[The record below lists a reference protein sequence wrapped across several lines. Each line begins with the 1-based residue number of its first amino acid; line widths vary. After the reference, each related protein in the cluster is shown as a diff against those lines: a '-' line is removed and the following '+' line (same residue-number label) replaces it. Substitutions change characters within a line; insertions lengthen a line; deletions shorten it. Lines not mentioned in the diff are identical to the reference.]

1 MVDIEERKQENGN
14 KILNI
19 FISVAC
25 ILIIVFHTINQLI
38 GDWRGGIY
46 VYVICIIVFLYNI
59 SKLVKPKKL
68 SNSILGFV
76 IVLSCIILLLIVGGC
91 IFLYLFNNL

>member
-1 MVDIEERKQENGN
+1 MIDIEERKQENGN

-38 GDWRGGIY
+38 GD
-46 VYVICIIVFLYNI
+46 
-59 SKLVKPKKL
+59 
-68 SNSILGFV
+68 
-76 IVLSCIILLLIVGGC
+76 
-91 IFLYLFNNL
+91 